1 MAHFAR
7 IINNIVQEVVVV
19 HNNELLENGIE
30 SEQKGINFL
39 KKELPNKEGQWIQCS
54 YNTHANTHKLG
65 GTPFRYNYP
74 SIGCPYLPEKNGF
87 AELKPEGFSSFVFN
101 ENKLIWEPPIPCPG
115 EPLDY
120 FWDEPTTSWI
130 HN

>member
-54 YNTHANTHKLG
+54 YNTYENTHRLG
-65 GTPFRYNYP
+65 GTPLRYNYP
-74 SIGCPYLPEKNGF
+74 SIGWPYLPEKDGF
-87 AELKPEGFSSFVFN
+87 AEPKLEGFPSFVFN
-101 ENKLIWEPPIPCPG
+101 ENTLIWEPPIPCPG
-115 EPLDY
+115 APLDY
-120 FWDEPTTSWI
+120 YWDEPTLSWI

>member
-74 SIGCPYLPEKNGF
+74 SPGWPYLPEKDGF
-87 AELKPEGFSSFVFN
+87 AEPKLEDFPSFIFN
-101 ENKLIWEPPIPCPG
+101 EDKLIWEPPIPCPG
-115 EPLDY
+115 APLDY
-120 FWDEPTTSWI
+120 YWNEPTTSWI